1 MQASVITG
9 AVKPDSW
16 DELARLYQE
25 IVIPMVGGQS
35 GIKAAFLLGMP
46 ESNEAMSVAIYETM
60 DEAIASGAPEGAL
73 SQAMAQLGHT
83 LAGMTVRS
91 ICEVLSHR

>member
-1 MQASVITG
+1 MHASMITG

-35 GIKAAFLLGMP
+35 GIKAAFLLRMP
-46 ESNEAMSVAIYETM
+46 ESNEAMSIGIYETM
-60 DEAIASGAPEGAL
+60 DEALAAGAPEGAL
-73 SQAMAQLGHT
+73 SQGIAQLGHT
-83 LAGMTVRS
+83 LAGMPVRS